1 MKTRRRFAKKN
12 GFTVIEM
19 LLVVGLIVIM
29 AGVAG
34 GFYAG
39 TYKKASVRKSVREFL
54 LAARYARVL
63 AIERQSKCQL
73 KLDAANNGFMLVIDQ
88 LDTEAGTDGQ
98 LVKDLYFK
106 PVKFAEDVKFE
117 NIKIEPADLQ
127 ESLEIDQENIITFFH
142 DGTAQTA
149 VVQIGDGRD
158 HYTISISA
166 ANGKVR
172 ISERTAEKLKSD
184 TIDLD
189 EQ

>member
-1 MKTRRRFAKKN
+1 MKARGPNAKKF
-12 GFTVIEM
+12 GFTIIEI
-19 LLVVGLIVIM
+19 LLVVALIAIM

-39 TYKKASVRKSVREFL
+39 TYKKAAVRKSVREFL
-54 LAARYARVL
+54 LATRYAKVL

-73 KLDAANNGFMLVIDQ
+73 KLDAANNGFTLVIDQ
-88 LDTEAGTDGQ
+88 LDAEARTDGQ

-106 PVKFAEDVKFE
+106 PVKFTEGVKFE
-117 NIKIEPADLQ
+117 DIKIGLGDLQ
-127 ESLEIDQENIITFFH
+127 ESLEIEQENIITFFY

-149 VVQIGDGRD
+149 VIQIGDGTD

-166 ANGKVR
+166 VNGKVR
-172 ISERTAEKLKSD
+172 IAEGTAEKLKSD